1 MLFRSEEKLLARAGR
16 CGMDAGDVHDAM
28 ATLGTFMLVS
38 SKRLAPADILPTYY
52 ARQQIE
58 QVFDLG
64 KNYAP
69 MLPLR
74 VQSEE
79 ALRGHLLLTF
89 AATAVFRLLQGRL
102 EGSPYNPQSLF
113 QNLRNQKC
121 KVYDTQ
127 VIPQEPARKA
137 NDAYRLLGIPSLPK
151 LPRPDRAAA
160 PAL

>member
-1 MLFRSEEKLLARAGR
+1 MESSKLLYSEARFVKGKARGR
-16 CGMDAGDVHDAM
+16 
-28 ATLGTFMLVS
+28 
-38 SKRLAPADILPTYY
+38 RLAAADILPTYY

-64 KNYAP
+64 KNYAL

-74 VQSEE
+74 VRSEE

-89 AATAVFRLLQGRL
+89 AATAVFRLLQERL

-113 QNLRNQKC
+113 QNLCNQKC

-127 VIPQEPARKA
+127 VIPQEPAKKA
-137 NDAYRLLGIPSLPK
+137 HDAYKLLGIQNSPAPTVSRCSQN
-151 LPRPDRAAA
+151 PRPGICR
-160 PAL
+160 

>member
-1 MLFRSEEKLLARAGR
+1 
-16 CGMDAGDVHDAM
+16 MDAAEVHDAM
-28 ATLGTFMLVS
+28 AAQGTFTLLS
-38 SKRLAPADILPTYY
+38 SKRLAPSDILPTYY

-64 KNYAP
+64 KNDAP

-89 AATAVFRLLQGRL
+89 VATAVFRLLQERL
-102 EGSPYNPQSLF
+102 ECSPYNPQSMF

-121 KVYDTQ
+121 KVYDRQ
-127 VIPQEPARKA
+127 IIPQEPAKKA
-137 NDAYRLLGIPSLPK
+137 NDAYKLLDLPSPAK
-151 LPRPDRAAA
+151 LPRPDRPTA
-160 PAL
+160 